1 MSSNRQYATGC
12 AFNTS
17 HLFMNFPYKKLKIN
31 CKQCEKINGDR
42 HRDILVKQIFRDN
55 VNMVLNDIIDNNVT
69 FQLPLNGYVK
79 CDMHMARISGKD
91 FQNLKRSGKWKDV
104 DFLKSMFSAYQ
115 IVLNMKGKRTPRQ
128 KQVYVGKEMRD
139 RITKYTNEGKQY
151 C

>member
-1 MSSNRQYATGC
+1 MSAKRQYATGC
-12 AFNTS
+12 AFNTK

-31 CKQCEKINGDR
+31 CKKCEEINGDK
-42 HRDILVKQIFRDN
+42 HRDTLVKQIFRDN

-69 FQLPLNGYVK
+69 FELPLNGQVK
-79 CDMHMARISGKD
+79 CDMHMDRVTGED
-91 FQNLKRSGKWKDV
+91 FQNLRRAGKWNDV

-128 KQVYVGKEMRD
+128 KKVYVGKEMRD